1 MDRLFRSDIKPYLG
15 LRAKISLAWVAYPI
29 IILAFICFR
38 LFYGINNIHTYANDF
53 LADFNRSCMS
63 VESATSTIVSLPHYT
78 ADGVNR
84 LTVDGVNFVMADAQQ
99 VLTLAVDGLEN
110 ILIYFIDT
118 YKNTLKCLLMLA
130 IGGTLSTLTSAS
142 QTIQQQMTINV
153 GAIQKNILSDINS
166 VNSIITSILTT
177 SGINPA
183 LLGGLQPIPLQN
195 VDSLSTVQIPLNL
208 YPALQTLNMTFSNI
222 SDIDSTIDS
231 YISIPF
237 DLLKAQINQSIT
249 PTFLNISVMPV
260 PAKDE
265 LTFCQNGVNITGVVN
280 DVTDT
285 LVYAAQVCVGIIIAI
300 IVMLT
305 LVNAVYAYVQHL
317 WHLDMIRLIERSGC
331 VQNGDYEHILHI
343 YRHPIFYRIFG
354 SRLRNRTSRRWHLLL
369 WFIDYIL
376 YPPAIVCLALGLL
389 GFAAIY
395 SQLAVI
401 ALIRQDATTKMIAA
415 VDFMTA
421 DITTTVNAKM
431 DNASLWYANHV
442 NSIINTTEQGVNND
456 LFSWVNTTTTTLN
469 GTLNQFVDSI
479 TGFINTALGGT
490 PLVGPAQD
498 AVNCIMMA
506 KVRGIEKGLTWIVS
520 FVLFSCSERRDDHF
534 YFIFWG

>member
-1 MDRLFRSDIKPYLG
+1 MDRHFRSGLKPYLG

-38 LFYGINNIHTYANDF
+38 LFYGINNIHTFANDF

-130 IGGTLSTLTSAS
+130 IGGTLNTLTTAS
-142 QTIQQQMTINV
+142 QTIQQQVTINV
-153 GAIQKNILSDINS
+153 GAIQKDILSDINS
-166 VNSIITSILTT
+166 VNSIITNILT
-177 SGINPA
+177 SAGISSA
-183 LLGGLQPIPLQN
+183 LLDGLQPVPLQN

-222 SDIDSTIDS
+222 SDIDPIIDS

-237 DLLKAQINQSIT
+237 NLLKAQINQSIT
-249 PTFLNISVMPV
+249 PSFLNISIMPV

-265 LTFCQNGVNITGVVN
+265 LAFCQNGVNITGVVN
-280 DVTDT
+280 NVADT
-285 LVYAAQVCVGIIIAI
+285 LVHAAQVSIGIIIAI
-300 IVMLT
+300 IVLLT
-305 LVNAVYAYVQHL
+305 LINAVYVYAQHI
-317 WHLDMIRLIERSGC
+317 WHLHTVRLIERSGC
-331 VQNGDYEHILHI
+331 VQNGDYELILQI
-343 YRHPIFYRIFG
+343 FRHPIFYWIVG
-354 SRLRNRTSRRWHLLL
+354 SRLPNRTSRRWDLLR
-369 WFIDYIL
+369 WFMDFIL
-376 YPPAIVCLALGLL
+376 YPPAIICLALGLL
-389 GFAAIY
+389 GLVAIY

-401 ALIRQDATTKMIAA
+401 ALIRQDATTQMIAA

-421 DITTTVNAKM
+421 DITTTVNVKM
-431 DNASLWYANHV
+431 DNASLWYANNV
-442 NSIINTTEQGVNND
+442 NSIINTTEQGINND
-456 LFSWVNTTTTTLN
+456 LFSWVNITTTTLN
-469 GTLNQFVDSI
+469 GTLNQFVDDI

-498 AVNCIMMA
+498 AINCIMMA
-506 KVRGIEKGLTWIVS
+506 KIRGIEKGLTWI
-520 FVLFSCSERRDDHF
+520 
-534 YFIFWG
+534 